1 MSFQEGKIHLY
12 ECSQRFKC
20 LRLTAVLAHH
30 SGAIHSVAFASES
43 GHIVSC
49 SDDMTIGVVRYRTL
63 QSLACFV
70 TLRIAKGGELTQPS
84 TNIYYHWGHEHCT
97 VVN

>member
-1 MSFQEGKIHLY
+1 MEHTVLKRLAIHFQDGKIHLY

-49 SDDMTIGVVRYRTL
+49 SDDMTIGVVR
-63 QSLACFV
+63 
-70 TLRIAKGGELTQPS
+70 
-84 TNIYYHWGHEHCT
+84 
-97 VVN
+97 

>member
-1 MSFQEGKIHLY
+1 MSYYQFNTHIISSPEGDFDSPSHFQEGKIHLY

-49 SDDMTIGVVRYRTL
+49 SDDMTIGVVRY
-63 QSLACFV
+63 ANMNW
-70 TLRIAKGGELTQPS
+70 I
-84 TNIYYHWGHEHCT
+84 
-97 VVN
+97 

>member
-1 MSFQEGKIHLY
+1 MQDGKIHLY

-49 SDDMTIGVVRYRTL
+49 SDDMTIGVVRYGEMGFEIDPR
-63 QSLACFV
+63 
-70 TLRIAKGGELTQPS
+70 LRKSRPLLPS
-84 TNIYYHWGHEHCT
+84 HDYGHT
-97 VVN
+97 T